1 MALKLDDFLTKKKE
15 PAQVLDLSKATANTK
30 EEFRRLLEKVPEY
43 KIRPEKVK
51 PEEIKIKEKDFT
63 FKTPKRE
70 LRPSREYPFADP
82 VPPEMRGVKL
92 EDLSCVNI
100 QWKMLTTLRPKNK
113 QDEEL
118 FTRLVEL
125 GKLRLQTEERER
137 KVNDSDYVRKM
148 KNRAGVLETRL
159 VSCAECGEEFCS
171 GELCGDFMYDA
182 SLRENKTLAGPGTG
196 EAKAGVQERGRSKSR
211 RPRRSKSRRKSAKP
225 KSKSRE
231 RRKSKS
237 YERPKSK
244 SLERKKSL
252 DRRKSVSLE
261 RARKQSTSGKKSL
274 QRRKSKTA
282 KK

>member
-30 EEFRRLLEKVPEY
+30 EDFRRLLEKVPEY

-70 LRPSREYPFADP
+70 LRQSKEYPFADP
-82 VPPEMRGVKL
+82 VPPEMRGVRL

-118 FTRLVEL
+118 FSRLVEL

-137 KVNDSDYVRKM
+137 KVNDSDFLRKM

-159 VSCAECGEEFCS
+159 ISCIECGEEFCS
-171 GELCGDFMYDA
+171 GELCTDFMYE
-182 SLRENKTLAGPGTG
+182 SSIRENKTQSGPATT
-196 EAKAGVQERGRSKSR
+196 KAGTQERGRTKKR
-211 RPRRSKSRRKSAKP
+211 RPRRSKSRHKSAKS

-237 YERPKSK
+237 A
-244 SLERKKSL
+244 ERKKSME
-252 DRRKSVSLE
+252 RKKSVSLE
-261 RARKQSTSGKKSL
+261 RVRKKSSE
-274 QRRKSKTA
+274 KSKSQERQKPRTA